1 MDAAA
6 MLPTSGM
13 TGGGMLPFGG
23 ITDTGM
29 LPTMLLGRA
38 AADRRHALQPVITTN
53 GHIGQSLFF
62 TNGSIITQLRS
73 ISLHLSPS
81 CPVLVWRPLG
91 QARGQEGQAG

>member
-23 ITDTGM
+23 MTGTGM

-38 AADRRHALQPVITTN
+38 AADRRHALQSVITTN
-53 GHIGQSLFF
+53 GQSLFF
-62 TNGSIITQLRS
+62 TNGSIITQLRF